1 MIADAPACCDNCASR
16 SHAAWLGLI
25 RRGDVV
31 LVRNGAL
38 HFRAPITDA
47 TPCFLFSGK
56 LKFHRGDGWQ
66 TTAQQR
72 RAYRM
77 KLRLVRTTEELRET
91 S

>member
-16 SHAAWLGLI
+16 SHAVWLGLI

-56 LKFHRGDGWQ
+56 LKFHRGDGNLVRR
-66 TTAQQR
+66 QR
-72 RAYRM
+72 ANRLN
-77 KLRLVRTTEELRET
+77 LRLVRTTEELRET
-91 S
+91 TA